1 MSIEAIS
8 AVLERSKQHGNAL
21 LTLVVIAEH
30 ADRDGLAWPSAAR
43 IAQRARIDLRSCW
56 RIVRQLQRDNEIAIE
71 RGGGRGRSNRYRILL
86 LNSDTANSDS
96 RNTDRRNSDLF
107 DETVTK
113 RAQNS
118 DTGVTRTVIVESSTE
133 PCIYKNIYKNRVGN
147 PARSSRSKTPLP
159 VDFSLTPSRRDLLTS
174 LHLDAEAFF
183 AHFRDQAIAQDYRYR
198 NWDAALRV
206 WARKES
212 RDSRS
217 RFRVTPPSR
226 PRGKTFDEQ
235 LAARRAAL
243 ANGEVQ

>member
-30 ADRDGLAWPSAAR
+30 ADREGRAWPSAAR

-113 RAQNS
+113 RARNS
-118 DTGVTRTVIVESSTE
+118 DSSVTRTVRIEPSLEPYLGAHPRKRRVETE
-133 PCIYKNIYKNRVGN
+133 
-147 PARSSRSKTPLP
+147 LP
-159 VDFSLTPSRRDLLTS
+159 SDFSLTKSDRDFLRSRLPLRDP
-174 LHLDAEAFF
+174 DAELERFVAY
-183 AHFRDQAIAQDYRYR
+183 HQSRGSRMRDWHAAWRTWVLNAVRFER
-198 NWDAALRV
+198 NGAGKRA
-206 WARKES
+206 KTS
-212 RDSRS
+212 RAPAM
-217 RFRVTPPSR
+217 PPPVEEIFKR
-226 PRGKTFDEQ
+226 EGIET
-235 LAARRAAL
+235 
-243 ANGEVQ
+243 